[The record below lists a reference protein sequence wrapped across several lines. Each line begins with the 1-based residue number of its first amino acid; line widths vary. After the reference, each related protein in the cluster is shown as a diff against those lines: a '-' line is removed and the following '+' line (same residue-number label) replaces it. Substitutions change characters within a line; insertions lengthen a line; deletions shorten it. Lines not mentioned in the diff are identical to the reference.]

1 MAPLTL
7 SGFAAIRSR
16 RDPIVRIAHLVREI
30 KFLRSPDR
38 AAQRDVGVAARPYRA
53 RVDWVTATCPSPV
66 CGCSRPGRVRRGCEL
81 DVQGCAIA
89 WRPTCGASL
98 HPCWKM
104 PVGDLRR
111 PGERASDGTK
121 DLEANSAG
129 PLAIGGRTSLSVGGN
144 QRLTQWRLA
153 CASATSHILRYRLGY
168 ERALS

>member
-30 KFLRSPDR
+30 KFCDRQIGRLNATSALRHGHIAPVLTGSPPPVQVLFADALVR
-38 AAQRDVGVAARPYRA
+38 DGFAGVANLTSKAAQLLGD
-53 RVDWVTATCPSPV
+53 
-66 CGCSRPGRVRRGCEL
+66 
-81 DVQGCAIA
+81 Q
-89 WRPTCGASL
+89 CGASL

-111 PGERASDGTK
+111 PRERASDGTK

>member
-1 MAPLTL
+1 LRHDHIAPVLTGSPPPVQVL
-7 SGFAAIRSR
+7 FADALVRDGFA
-16 RDPIVRIAHLVREI
+16 
-30 KFLRSPDR
+30 
-38 AAQRDVGVAARPYRA
+38 GVANL
-53 RVDWVTATCPSPV
+53 TSK
-66 CGCSRPGRVRRGCEL
+66 
-81 DVQGCAIA
+81 GCAIA